1 MMEEKLQLIDRLLAG
16 IEARVTVLESKQT
29 EHDERLEDCE
39 EIFADIKSMAA
50 DQAAKEEVD
59 FEAHVAGV
67 KKRTGRFE
75 E

>member
-1 MMEEKLQLIDRLLAG
+1 MMEEKIQLIDRLLAG

-50 DQAAKEEVD
+50 DQGAKQEVD
-59 FEAHVAGV
+59 FEARVAGV
-67 KKRTGRFE
+67 KKRIKE
-75 E
+75 DA